1 MLCLRHPLRHD
12 GDVRDQEGSMKLIR
26 RKVKI
31 LGSAPFIWYH
41 LWWTSYQFV
50 QHSGSNNCLHI
61 TLFFFSEFKSACSFF
76 TGSLFINNL
85 ITKYLEFKRD
95 KCISSGTI
103 SLLMG
108 ISERSCQCCN
118 FQQFAGLFINYST
131 CSLQVGVGYT
141 YWPGTPLTRLKQ
153 QYTPFHKFYWGF
165 HYVMIQEFPFHGL
178 QVDSEDTLNR
188 FMHSSLA
195 RTLVRYLN

>member
-1 MLCLRHPLRHD
+1 
-12 GDVRDQEGSMKLIR
+12 
-26 RKVKI
+26 
-31 LGSAPFIWYH
+31 
-41 LWWTSYQFV
+41 
-50 QHSGSNNCLHI
+50 
-61 TLFFFSEFKSACSFF
+61 
-76 TGSLFINNL
+76 
-85 ITKYLEFKRD
+85 
-95 KCISSGTI
+95 
-103 SLLMG
+103 MG
-108 ISERSCQCCN
+108 ISERSCQCCK

-195 RTLVRYLN
+195 RTLVHYLNQNSGNVLQFDRVELRYLSNQGTCRTKVLVELQYVYRLDR